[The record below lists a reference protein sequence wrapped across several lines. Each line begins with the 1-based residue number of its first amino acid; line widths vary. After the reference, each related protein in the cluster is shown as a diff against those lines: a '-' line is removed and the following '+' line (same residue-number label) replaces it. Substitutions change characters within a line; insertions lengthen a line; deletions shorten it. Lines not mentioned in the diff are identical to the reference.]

1 MEVCLMDLSGLP
13 GYVWIIA
20 AIIAVVLAIKIVHKI
35 VKIVFTVGALLI
47 IAYYF
52 MNYLGT

>member
-1 MEVCLMDLSGLP
+1 MDLSGLP